1 MTNNKHVALV
11 TWSPTSAPQDQL
23 TDAFVQELIQAAGE
37 TRWVPTSDAQISA
50 LSPRANNLATGN
62 QTGLDPELLDGGFKA
77 QPSDWLERIN
87 NLSVSVRLRRS
98 LLRAPSPPN
107 TELQKPAQVALLPPG
122 IIKKKEEEIK
132 KYSYLMMAVSPWRM
146 VMLSVVR
153 CMSTLRTGNPV
164 GRRQSSLKK
173 EACSCLQH
181 DLRPSS
187 IFKANESTS
196 R

>member
-1 MTNNKHVALV
+1 MHLSRNWFRLRERRAGYL
-11 TWSPTSAPQDQL
+11 L
-23 TDAFVQELIQAAGE
+23 GRTDLG
-37 TRWVPTSDAQISA
+37 
-50 LSPRANNLATGN
+50 
-62 QTGLDPELLDGGFKA
+62 
-77 QPSDWLERIN
+77 
-87 NLSVSVRLRRS
+87 SVSRKQPRNRQPNRS
-98 LLRAPSPPN
+98 RPRTSGGGVQSTALQLAGTHKQLVCLCEAHPKFAKSAYPPY
-107 TELQKPAQVALLPPG
+107 TELQKPAHVALLPPG
-122 IIKKKEEEIK
+122 IILKKRRNK

-173 EACSCLQH
+173 EDCSCLQH
-181 DLRPSS
+181 VLRPTS